1 MPALSLS
8 SQPSDACEAHIV
20 TPPNR
25 FLLEGGSRGSA
36 VAYSRKQK
44 PRTTATTDR
53 GLARVGGRVP
63 DTGDFAAQ
71 HHGKDLGVAC
81 TGPSLADGTTS
92 HTMKRADL
100 YQAIRD
106 QAIAQGI
113 VVEHNKCQVDAEPAG
128 DGVRA
133 LFEDGSDAT
142 GGC

>member
-71 HHGKDLGVAC
+71 HHGKDLGVA
-81 TGPSLADGTTS
+81 
-92 HTMKRADL
+92 RADL

-113 VVEHNKCQVDAEPAG
+113 VVEHSKRQVDVEPAVMG
-128 DGVRA
+128 
-133 LFEDGSDAT
+133 
-142 GGC
+142 